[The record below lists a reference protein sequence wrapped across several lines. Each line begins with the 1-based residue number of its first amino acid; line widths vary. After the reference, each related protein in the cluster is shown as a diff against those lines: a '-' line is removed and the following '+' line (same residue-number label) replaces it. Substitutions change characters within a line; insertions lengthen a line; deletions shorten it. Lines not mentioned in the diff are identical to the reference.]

1 MHTSFIEIQ
10 VKICTCISAWLLS
23 YMYIVMLSFTTIG
36 LRSKHSP
43 GMPESSDAKLKP
55 AELKQ
60 ESDSPDFASKIRSEI
75 VNEYREGKDLSSCCD
90 VSAVLRYLQAVN
102 SSGVSRKDFGGFLK

>member
-1 MHTSFIEIQ
+1 
-10 VKICTCISAWLLS
+10 
-23 YMYIVMLSFTTIG
+23 MYIVMLSFTTVTIG

-43 GMPESSDAKLKP
+43 RMPESSDAKLKP

-75 VNEYREGKDLSSCCD
+75 VNEYREGKDLSSCCN

-102 SSGVSRKDFGGFLK
+102 RANYWWTGVGR